1 ANAWQNTLS
10 PEKMETANVKCTE
23 FLKELTDY
31 LDGTISEST
40 KRELDEHLHWCHECH
55 VVMNTTKKT
64 IEIYRDNQIYEL
76 PESLR
81 TRLHQAIMSECKSSK
96 AGKEKA

>member
-1 ANAWQNTLS
+1 
-10 PEKMETANVKCTE
+10 MKCNE

-31 LDGTISEST
+31 LDGSLTEST
-40 KRELDEHLHWCHECH
+40 KAELDEHLHWCHECH

-81 TRLHQAIMSECKSSK
+81 TRLHQAIMTKCKGVK
-96 AGKEKA
+96 PDKRNT

>member
-1 ANAWQNTLS
+1 MN
-10 PEKMETANVKCTE
+10 
-23 FLKELTDY
+23 
-31 LDGTISEST
+31 ESM
-40 KRELDEHLHWCHECH
+40 RAELDEHLHWCHECH

-81 TRLHQAIMSECKSSK
+81 TRLHQAIMSRCRDSK
-96 AGKEKA
+96 RGKENA

>member
-1 ANAWQNTLS
+1 
-10 PEKMETANVKCTE
+10 MKCTE

-31 LDGTISEST
+31 LDGTLSEST
-40 KRELDEHLHWCHECH
+40 KAELDEHLHWCHECH

-81 TRLHQAIMSECKSSK
+81 VRLHQAIMSKCRHSK
-96 AGKEKA
+96 TGKEKA

>member
-1 ANAWQNTLS
+1 
-10 PEKMETANVKCTE
+10 MEMANVKCTE

-31 LDGTISEST
+31 LDGTLTEST
-40 KRELDEHLHWCHECH
+40 KAELDEHLHWCHECH

-76 PESLR
+76 PETLR
-81 TRLHQAIMSECKSSK
+81 TRLHQAIMSKCRSSK
-96 AGKEKA
+96 TGKEKA

>member
-1 ANAWQNTLS
+1 
-10 PEKMETANVKCTE
+10 MKCTE
-23 FLKELTDY
+23 FLRELTDY
-31 LDGTISEST
+31 LDGTMNESM
-40 KRELDEHLHWCHECH
+40 RAELDEHLHWCHECH

-81 TRLHQAIMSECKSSK
+81 TRLHQAIMSRCRDSK
-96 AGKEKA
+96 RGKENA